1 MMFTLLLAAAHAQPG
16 WTGEYVLQMDTV
28 TEARI
33 PMWGDME
40 TVTRSTMLAS
50 IAPGPEGWVQTH
62 RVCDVRIE
70 NSSSVARTVLPR
82 AFIDAMPE
90 VSYPVIFTVDGEDWG
105 YAADMGRVDVGFDPA
120 LVGAVP
126 VELEAAGVIDWDRD
140 GSPGATVEI
149 DVPVFH
155 NVELQIAQRSH
166 AILAG
171 KVIEDGSIAGFANL
185 IEFEQSVLGASN
197 RFFNHAPE
205 ITPIADLGRF
215 SLRPVPAGTTCESL
229 RLQG

>member
-16 WTGEYVLQMDTV
+16 WTGAYVLQMDTV

-70 NSSSVARTVLPR
+70 NDSNVARTVLPR
-82 AFIDAMPE
+82 AFIDAMPV
-90 VSYPVIFTVDGEDWG
+90 VSYPVIFTVDGDDWG
-105 YAADMGRVDVGFDPA
+105 YAADMGRVDVGFDPELA
-120 LVGAVP
+120 GAVP
-126 VELEAAGVIDWDRD
+126 VALEDLGVIDWDGD
-140 GSPGATVEI
+140 GSPGATVQI

-155 NVELQIAQRSH
+155 SVDLHVTQRSH
-166 AILAG
+166 AVLTG
-171 KVIEDGSIAGFANL
+171 RVDEDGAIRGAADL
-185 IEFEQSVLGASN
+185 VEFEQAVLGASN
-197 RFFNHAPE
+197 RLFSHAPTV
-205 ITPIADLGRF
+205 TPMADRGRF
-215 SLRPVPAGTTCESL
+215 SLRPVPAGTTCASL
-229 RLQG
+229 RAQG

>member
-1 MMFTLLLAAAHAQPG
+1 MMFTLLIAAAHAQPG
-16 WTGEYVLQMDTV
+16 WTGVYVLQMDTV
-28 TEARI
+28 TEAKI
-33 PMWGDME
+33 PMWGEME

-50 IAPGPEGWVQTH
+50 IAAGPEGWVQSH
-62 RVCDVRIE
+62 KVCDVRIE
-70 NSSSVARTVLPR
+70 NASNVARTVLPQ

-90 VSYPVIFTVDGEDWG
+90 VSYPVIFTADGNDWG

-120 LVGAVP
+120 QVGAVP
-126 VELEAAGVIDWDRD
+126 VTSDGTGVIDWDSD

-155 NVELQIAQRSH
+155 NVKLQIAQRSH

-171 KVIEDGSIAGFANL
+171 KVNSEGHIVGFANL
-185 IEFEQSVLGASN
+185 VEFEQAVLGASN
-197 RFFNHAPE
+197 RFFNHAPD

-215 SLRPVPAGTTCESL
+215 SLRPVPAETTCESL